1 MRTCKQEL
9 LMAESTYCYEASLIK
24 ELHPMSQPIDYRYIS
39 YLEPPKNYVHCARI
53 DQLADSMDSNTAES
67 LVFSLKHSL
76 IGFILPVR
84 RVLFISAKVNQ
95 LYQAVRVTPKAPA
108 VPLNNTAQSNDA
120 RTHRGAVRLAHYH
133 SPPERKQPPGSQRK
147 KIFVSQFLLSFI
159 SVLIILSTHIHTT
172 VLVCLPR

>member
-76 IGFILPVR
+76 
-84 RVLFISAKVNQ
+84 RVISAKVNQ
-95 LYQAVRVTPKAPA
+95 LYQAVTPKAPA